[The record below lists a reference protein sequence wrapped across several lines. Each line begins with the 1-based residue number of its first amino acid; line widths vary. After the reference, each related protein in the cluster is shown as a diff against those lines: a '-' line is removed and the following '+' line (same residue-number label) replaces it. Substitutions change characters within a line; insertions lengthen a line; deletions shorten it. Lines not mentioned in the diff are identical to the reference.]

1 MESAPEQSIDPR
13 HGEELAE
20 ITTGIVGLF
29 SKYYGRGP
37 TRAKS
42 YLLDDEYLVTVLRD
56 TLTSVERTLAEHGHE
71 HQVRSVRLTFQ
82 EAMQNEFKG
91 VVERVL
97 GRKVIAYH
105 SQLLIDAD
113 IGFELFVLERES

>member
-1 MESAPEQSIDPR
+1 VDSAPQQSTDQL

-20 ITTGIVGLF
+20 ITNGIVGLF

-42 YLLDDEYLVTVLRD
+42 YVLDDDYVVTVLRD
-56 TLTSVERTLAEHGHE
+56 TLTSVERTLAEHGHAD
-71 HQVRSVRLTFQ
+71 QVRSVRLTFQ
-82 EAMQNEFKG
+82 EAMKDEFEG
-91 VVERVL
+91 VVERAL
-97 GRKVIAYH
+97 GRKVLAYH

-113 IGFELFVLERES
+113 IGFELFVLEGED